1 MKFAIITHAS
11 HKLKE
16 NIIFSYEPYV
26 REMNLWTPHTTE
38 VQIVAPIAEAVITNI
53 DTSYHHKNIQIIPIA
68 PFNVLTLKST
78 LKTVFLLPKTA
89 YKIYKTMLWADHI
102 HLRCPGNIGLLGCFV
117 QMLFPNKPKTAKYAG
132 NWDPKATQPWS
143 YRLQKWLLSNT
154 FLTKNMKVLV
164 YGEWPNQSKNIV
176 PFFTASYSKKELE
189 ETQHHTEPGSPAGR
203 LVSESQEIN
212 HNPQIA
218 TSLTPD
224 NDGMEQQV
232 ATSLTPH
239 NDGMERQVATS
250 PTIIGLSD
258 KLSKRAPRNDGDL
271 IKFLFVGALTKGKQP
286 LLSVA
291 VIQKLKEN
299 GHQVQLNIYGEGPER
314 LALEQYIAANEL
326 ENIVILHGN
335 CDKETVKKA
344 YQSAHFL
351 LFISQSEGWPK
362 AVAEAMFWGC
372 LPVTG
377 KVSCIPYMLAN
388 GERGALVNANADE
401 IVRVVENYLQ
411 HPEIYNLQAM
421 KGMEW
426 SRRFTMEKFE
436 EEIAKLLLPC

>member
-1 MKFAIITHAS
+1 
-11 HKLKE
+11 
-16 NIIFSYEPYV
+16 
-26 REMNLWTPHTTE
+26 
-38 VQIVAPIAEAVITNI
+38 
-53 DTSYHHKNIQIIPIA
+53 
-68 PFNVLTLKST
+68 
-78 LKTVFLLPKTA
+78 
-89 YKIYKTMLWADHI
+89 MLWADHI

-132 NWDPKATQPWS
+132 NWDPQATQPWS

-164 YGEWPNQSKNIV
+164 YGEWPNQTKNIV
-176 PFFTASYSKKELE
+176 PFFTASYSKNELE
-189 ETQHHTEPGSPAGR
+189 ETQHHPESGSPAER

-212 HNPQIA
+212 HNPQVA
-218 TSLTPD
+218 TSLTPN

-232 ATSLTPH
+232 ATS
-239 NDGMERQVATS
+239 
-250 PTIIGLSD
+250 PTINGLSD
-258 KLSKRAPRNDGDL
+258 KLSKRAPRNDGYP

-326 ENIVILHGN
+326 ENTVILHGN
-335 CDKETVKKA
+335 CDKESVKKA
-344 YQSAHFL
+344 CQTAHFL

-372 LPVTG
+372 LPITG

-411 HPEIYNLQAM
+411 DPEIYNLQAM
-421 KGMEW
+421 KAMEW
-426 SRRFTMEKFE
+426 SRQFTMEKFE
-436 EEIAKLLLPC
+436 EEIAKLLLP

>member
-38 VQIVAPIAEAVITNI
+38 VQIVAPMAKGEITSI
-53 DTSYHHKNIQIIPIA
+53 ETSYDHKNIQIVPIA
-68 PFNVLTLKST
+68 AFDVLTLKST

-102 HLRCPGNIGLLGCFV
+102 HLRCPGNIGLLGCFA

-164 YGEWPNQSKNIV
+164 YGEWPNQTKNIV
-176 PFFTASYSKKELE
+176 PFFTASYSKNELE
-189 ETQHHTEPGSPAGR
+189 ETQHHPESGSPAER

-212 HNPQIA
+212 HNPQ
-218 TSLTPD
+218 
-224 NDGMEQQV
+224 V

-239 NDGMERQVATS
+239 NDGMEQQVATS

-258 KLSKRAPRNDGDL
+258 KLSKRAPRNDGGK

-291 VIQKLKEN
+291 VVQKLKKN
-299 GHQVQLNIYGEGPER
+299 GHQVQLNIYGEGPEKGV
-314 LALEQYIAANEL
+314 LEHFIQENDLSNE
-326 ENIVILHGN
+326 VIMHGN

-344 YQSAHFL
+344 CQSAHFL

-372 LPVTG
+372 LPITG

-401 IVRVVENYLQ
+401 IVRVVEDYLQ

-426 SRRFTMEKFE
+426 SRQFTMEKFE
-436 EEIAKLLLPC
+436 EEIAKLILP